1 MTKTKILEMIKE
13 SIKNQSV
20 FILND
25 LVTALESD
33 IRDEANKANGKS
45 NVARSIKAI
54 TGNKENIREAYQT
67 AWIINGRTVACD
79 GYRLISTSEPVQ
91 VSTQDTPPINFNPLI
106 DAFYEVIH
114 TELPTPSIGDVKTKI
129 ALGKA
134 NGEKNS
140 LWIWDDGTFKISVNA
155 KYLLDM
161 LLADPFATIR
171 ATQGKETAPIYFNDP
186 EALVFGILLPVRTA
200 K

>member
-1 MTKTKILEMIKE
+1 MTKTKILEMVK
-13 SIKNQSV
+13 QYTMDQDLRT
-20 FILND
+20 LNE
-25 LVTALESD
+25 LITGLESD
-33 IRDEANKANGKS
+33 IMDENNKANGKS

-79 GYRLISTSEPVQ
+79 GYRLISTSEPVK

-106 DAFYEVIH
+106 DAFYEVNH

-129 ALGKA
+129 ALDKA
-134 NGEKNS
+134 NGVKNS
-140 LWIWDDGTFKISVNA
+140 LWIWDDGTFRIAVNA

-161 LLADPFATIR
+161 LTADPFATIR
-171 ATQGKETAPIYFNDP
+171 ATQGNATAPIYFNDP

>member
-1 MTKTKILEMIKE
+1 MTKTKILEMVK
-13 SIKNQSV
+13 QYTMDQDLRT
-20 FILND
+20 LNE
-25 LVTALESD
+25 LITGLESD
-33 IRDEANKANGKS
+33 IMDENNKANGKS
-45 NVARSIKAI
+45 NVAKAIKAI

-79 GYRLISTSEPVQ
+79 GYRLISTSEPVK
-91 VSTQDTPPINFNPLI
+91 VPSQDTPPINFNPLI
-106 DAFYEVIH
+106 DAFYEVNH

-129 ALGKA
+129 ALDKA
-134 NGEKNS
+134 NGVKNS
-140 LWIWDDGTFKISVNA
+140 LWIWDDGTFRIAVNA

-161 LLADPFATIR
+161 LTADPFATIR
-171 ATQGKETAPIYFNDP
+171 ATQGKAKFPIYFNDP